1 MKNPL
6 LRGALIALKVTL
18 ATFITG
24 NIVASLM
31 GALPVTFTPIAMSV
45 IDTKIVEDL
54 NDALARRKG
63 DPAASENLALM
74 HFLHDDLPAARAAIS
89 GVRAPFEPTLAAVD
103 AALRVKE
110 AGAMLDFLFGQRKL
124 ARLNQ
129 ALADLDRLASDNPDD
144 TGIQVLA
151 LATFASLPNIDDML
165 RKAQR
170 LAANLTPRLEQQSL
184 PIELRASGWLAIA
197 VTEAATA
204 AETQEHS
211 AALKRRDV
219 MLARLDSLTGLPT
232 WLITKREALT
242 DPKK

>member
-1 MKNPL
+1 MKNPR

-31 GALPVTFTPIAMSV
+31 GAFPVTFSPIAMSV
-45 IDTKIVEDL
+45 IETKVVEDL
-54 NDALARRKG
+54 NSTLARTQG
-63 DPAASENLALM
+63 DPAASENLALI

-89 GVRAPFEPTLAAVD
+89 GARAPFEPTLAAVD

-110 AGAMLDFLFGQRKL
+110 AGAMLDLLFGQLKL
-124 ARLNQ
+124 ARLKQ
-129 ALADLDRLASDNPDD
+129 ALADLDRLASDNPED
-144 TGIQVLA
+144 TGMQVLA

-165 RKAQR
+165 LKAQQ

-184 PIELRASGWLAIA
+184 PAELRASGWLAIA

-204 AETQEHS
+204 AEAQEYA
-211 AALKRRDV
+211 AALKRRDAV
-219 MLARLDSLTGLPT
+219 LARFDSLTDLPT
-232 WLITKREALT
+232 WLITKRKALT